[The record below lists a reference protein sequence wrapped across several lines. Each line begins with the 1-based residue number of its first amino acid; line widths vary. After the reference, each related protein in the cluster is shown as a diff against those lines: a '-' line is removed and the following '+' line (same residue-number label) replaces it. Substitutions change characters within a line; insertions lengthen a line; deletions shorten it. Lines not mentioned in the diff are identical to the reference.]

1 MYLLLLYACLRGL
14 PYHRSSAKFLKNT
27 RRFGA
32 SIRRRVRDFEN
43 LARSV
48 SVSVLY
54 LFIFYT
60 DLRPRACTT
69 PVQWNLRSFVFFG
82 LWFVYLFINQTTG
95 GLSDPSTLNIN
106 NNNNNKYH
114 ARRAGVNNR
123 QVGHRASAKKFLL
136 FTERDILRCVYRS
149 AKRSVY
155 TNFMF
160 AFFWTG
166 KMVPGWLG
174 LIDYQPISGVSCDVY
189 ITWRTALVDYFICR
203 FYHLTYYVV
212 VYRV

>member
-1 MYLLLLYACLRGL
+1 M
-14 PYHRSSAKFLKNT
+14 
-27 RRFGA
+27 
-32 SIRRRVRDFEN
+32 
-43 LARSV
+43 LARFAVSSFQCEIFEKYPSFWCLYPSPRSRFRESRAFGFGFGFIFFLIPICGRALVLLRCSEISGRLFFSV
-48 SVSVLY
+48 FD
-54 LFIFYT
+54 LFI
-60 DLRPRACTT
+60 TT
-69 PVQWNLRSFVFFG
+69 
-82 LWFVYLFINQTTG
+82 FVYLFINQTTG
-95 GLSDPSTLNIN
+95 GLSDPSTLNII

-114 ARRAGVNNR
+114 ARCAGVNNR

-166 KMVPGWLG
+166 KMVPEWLG
-174 LIDYQPISGVSCDVY
+174 LIDYQPISGISCDVY

-203 FYHLTYYVV
+203 FYHLTYYIDA
-212 VYRV
+212 YRV